1 MAEKRHFQVM
11 IFGLFQAPEVPPAS
25 ATCCFRRR
33 NKMLPMLSRRA
44 AACLHTASA
53 TCLCCVLLP
62 CILRPLGSV
71 SKLTSCASSC
81 RRSSGCSRYVLRRRR
96 RIYFCM
102 LRSSMLSTAAERRLM
117 VTPICCLESRKCSF
131 LLHLL
136 LLFLW
141 SHKQKCSAP
150 RDMSIGTLTL
160 LYLGR
165 PLGVHWTPP
174 KM

>member
-1 MAEKRHFQVM
+1 MRGGSPAKKILTQMAEKRHFQVM
-11 IFGLFQAPEVPPAS
+11 IFGLFRAPEVPP

-102 LRSSMLSTAAERRLM
+102 LRSSMLSCVDRRGAAAYGDAY
-117 VTPICCLESRKCSF
+117 
-131 LLHLL
+131 
-136 LLFLW
+136 LLFG
-141 SHKQKCSAP
+141 K
-150 RDMSIGTLTL
+150 
-160 LYLGR
+160 
-165 PLGVHWTPP
+165 P
-174 KM
+174 KMLISASPFAPFFVVS